1 MGLAGVAESEAGATP
16 CAPGGFCAGGSG
28 RQEAGGLCWQ
38 EGGGPCAMTKAGQ
51 IKKEKAIFQTIR
63 MGLQRD
69 GQERDAR
76 A

>member
-1 MGLAGVAESEAGATP
+1 
-16 CAPGGFCAGGSG
+16 
-28 RQEAGGLCWQ
+28 
-38 EGGGPCAMTKAGQ
+38 MTKAGQ
-51 IKKEKAIFQTIR
+51 IKKEKAIFQAIR